1 MYGFWRRLLFGA
13 LAEKKASQKIAYTAV
28 ITAFVVVSNM
38 FEIKLAE
45 TQFSLTIFMSAIAG
59 ILIGPLFGGTAAFL
73 GDLVGFLYNS
83 NGYPYYPWVG
93 LNMLVVALFA
103 GLIVGGI
110 EYHKKWFLY
119 VKLALVCLVS
129 FFIGTVL
136 INTTAFW
143 LLYSKISYG
152 EYLISRLF
160 IQGQIW
166 NSLANYALLF
176 IAVPALNRIK
186 PLKLR
191 IN

>member
-1 MYGFWRRLLFGA
+1 MYGFWRRLFFGA

-143 LLYSKISYG
+143 LLYSKIGYG

-176 IAVPALNRIK
+176 IAVPTLNRIK
-186 PLKLR
+186 PLKIR

>member
-93 LNMLVVALFA
+93 LNMLVIAFFA

-110 EYHKKWFLY
+110 EYNKKWFLY

-166 NSLANYALLF
+166 NSLANYVLLF
-176 IAVPALNRIK
+176 IAVPTLNRIK

>member
-1 MYGFWRRLLFGA
+1 MYGFWRRLFFGA

-59 ILIGPLFGGTAAFL
+59 ILIGPLFGGAAAFL

-129 FFIGTVL
+129 FFIGTVR

-143 LLYSKISYG
+143 LLYSKIGYG

-166 NSLANYALLF
+166 NNLANYALLF
-176 IAVPALNRIK
+176 IVVPTLNRIK
-186 PLKLR
+186 PLKIR